1 MKALLALTLALGSA
15 LAAAQNRAALQELL
29 LPPRPDLSFSRL
41 DPTFGRAYDL
51 WVLEVMDAKST
62 AKSAAEVYTDA
73 ALLAEVAPERTEAA
87 FDRAV
92 SALLAA
98 PASTERDGCLALAYW
113 RLGMPED
120 AEAAAANAVRSGSQT
135 YWSPLLR
142 GAKAMWEAR
151 APFGAVLDDPNLS
164 VRDRLN
170 ALSLAY
176 QAARAM
182 LESAVNE
189 CTAAAR
195 LAPENLLPVVERR
208 RIVEALGS
216 AQAGSGGEPTLVLG
230 RTQLGQWLEDS
241 RKIALLTKGPTA
253 FRARAAAVY
262 LGGLSRRYADPN
274 DPSLVVP
281 SARERFARAIAPED
295 RSALRVLAGDLLKS
309 GDIDRVWRLVAMLR
323 LADNDPTGAQ
333 AALESVAS
341 DARNRDA
348 VWHEFFAGMLYAQGA
363 FGAAL
368 EQLSP
373 ARPAAANTAALRLLR
388 IASLAQ
394 SGRLREAADEA
405 AAAAAAHSDSAR
417 LRLAHSI
424 LRAASGRQSDVDQA
438 FEALERLVAIRP
450 EDEGLRD
457 DAAYNLAIVFA
468 LKGETARAESLLSS
482 VRDRTLADR
491 VEKVRAAL
499 KGWSGDGNGRP
510 L

>member
-1 MKALLALTLALGSA
+1 MKAPLALILALGST

-29 LPPRPDLSFSRL
+29 LPPRPDLSFSRV
-41 DPTFGRAYDL
+41 DPTFGRTYDL

-73 ALLAEVAPERTEAA
+73 ALLADVAPERAEAG

-98 PASTERDGCLALAYW
+98 PASTDRDGCLALAYW

-151 APFGAVLDDPNLS
+151 APFGAVLEDPNLS

-182 LESAVNE
+182 LEAAVSE

-262 LGGLSRRYADPN
+262 LGGLSRRHTDPN

-295 RSALRVLAGDLLKS
+295 RSALRVLANDLQRSSDK
-309 GDIDRVWRLVAMLR
+309 DRVWRLVAMLR
-323 LADNDPTGAQ
+323 LADNDPAGAQ
-333 AALESVAS
+333 AALETVSN
-341 DARNRDA
+341 DARARDA
-348 VWHEFFAGMLYAQGA
+348 VWQEFFAGMLYAQGA
-363 FGAAL
+363 FDAAL
-368 EQLSP
+368 EQLTP
-373 ARPAAANTAALRLLR
+373 ARLAAANSPLLRLLR

-394 SGRLREAADEA
+394 SGRFGEAATEA
-405 AAAAAAHSDSAR
+405 ESAVASHSDFAR
-417 LRLAHSI
+417 LALAHSI
-424 LRAASGRQSDVDQA
+424 LRAASGRPADVDQA
-438 FEALERLVAIRP
+438 FEALARLVAIRP
-450 EDEGLRD
+450 EDDGLRD
-457 DAAYNLAIVFA
+457 DAAYNLAILYA
-468 LKGETARAESLLSS
+468 LKGEAARAETMLSS

-499 KGWSGDGNGRP
+499 KG
-510 L
+510 